1 MRKALLMCSVPV
13 AMALLLQVSTAK
25 ADGPVEGTVGAK
37 GFLGGNL
44 FSTPSELPSGY
55 DGIGFAGNAGG
66 MGWGAGIY
74 GEARFIKFLGLE
86 LGLTYDSSRL
96 MRNVDLNVN
105 GTLLKVREQV
115 DTKSMRIPI
124 LVKGI
129 LPIPFGRIAAFLGPE
144 LVRPSSVSA
153 SNEITNNSNAQLATK
168 INAIEKS
175 STMLTMGMGLTIEL
189 PAKLEL
195 PIELRASKNMSQ
207 DAEWGK
213 RVDLVFQGNNLMSYS
228 VRSQNSWDFR
238 LGVGLGYRF

>member
-1 MRKALLMCSVPV
+1 MRKALLMCSAFAAAAV
-13 AMALLLQVSTAK
+13 MLQVSAAR

-44 FSTPSELPSGY
+44 FSTPSELPNGY

-74 GEARFIKFLGLE
+74 GEARFVKFVGLE
-86 LGLTYDSSRL
+86 LGLTYDSSTL
-96 MRNVDLNVN
+96 LRNVDLNVN
-105 GTLLKVREQV
+105 GVLLKVREQV
-115 DTKSMRIPI
+115 DTKSLRIPI

-129 LPIPFGRIAAFLGPE
+129 LPVPFGRLAAFFGPE

-153 SNEITNNSNAQLATK
+153 SNEITNNDQAQLQTK
-168 INAIEKS
+168 INGIEKN
-175 STMLTMGMGLTIEL
+175 STMMTMGMGLTIEL

-207 DAEWGK
+207 DAEWAK
-213 RVDLVFQGNNLMSYS
+213 RVDLVFNGNALTSYG

>member
-13 AMALLLQVSTAK
+13 AMALLLQVSSAK
-25 ADGPVEGTVGAK
+25 AGGPVDVTAGAK

-44 FSTPSELPSGY
+44 FSTPSGLNGY
-55 DGIGFAGNAGG
+55 DGVGFAGNAGG
-66 MGWGAGIY
+66 MGWGAGVY
-74 GEARFIKFLGLE
+74 AEARFIKFVGLE
-86 LGLTYDSSRL
+86 LGLTYDSSTL
-96 MRNVDLNVN
+96 LRNVDMNVS

-129 LPIPFGRIAAFLGPE
+129 LPVPFGRLAAFIGPE

-153 SNEITNNSNAQLATK
+153 SNEITNNDQAQMLTK
-168 INAIEKS
+168 INGIQKN

-189 PAKLEL
+189 PAQLEL

-207 DAEWGK
+207 DAEWSK
-213 RVDLVFQGNNLMSYS
+213 RVETVTSGNAIQSYS
-228 VRSQNSWDFR
+228 VVSQNSWDFR

>member
-13 AMALLLQVSTAK
+13 AMALLLQVSSAK
-25 ADGPVEGTVGAK
+25 AGGPVEVTAGAK

-44 FSTPSELPSGY
+44 FSTPSELPPGY

-74 GEARFIKFLGLE
+74 GEARFIKFVGLE
-86 LGLTYDSSRL
+86 IGLTYDSSTL
-96 MRNVDLNVN
+96 LRNVDMNVS

-115 DTKSMRIPI
+115 DTKSLRIPI

-129 LPIPFGRIAAFLGPE
+129 LPVPFGRLAAFIGPE

-153 SNEITNNSNAQLATK
+153 SNEITNNDQAQMLTK
-168 INAIEKS
+168 ISGIERN

-189 PAKLEL
+189 PAELEL

-207 DAEWGK
+207 DAEWAK
-213 RVDLVFQGNNLMSYS
+213 RVETVMSGNAMQSYA
-228 VRSQNSWDFR
+228 VAGQNSWDFR